1 MKRTVAEET
10 SEEAAVFN
18 IGQIDKMPV
27 TNQQLERATRKD
39 PILSKVLHYTKRG
52 WPERVEEEL
61 KPYWSRRQEL
71 TIEQNCLLWG
81 IRVVLPVS
89 LQEKVMQEIHQN
101 HPGMVR
107 MKAIARSH
115 VWWPGID
122 ASIERCVK
130 SCTACQTGIL

>member
-1 MKRTVAEET
+1 MSRLPLKSTVAEET
-10 SEEAAVFN
+10 LEEAVVSN

-39 PILSKVLHYTKRG
+39 PTLSKVLHYTQRG

-61 KPYWSRRQEL
+61 KLYWSRCQEF

-89 LQEKVMQEIHQN
+89 LRDKVM
-101 HPGMVR
+101 
-107 MKAIARSH
+107 
-115 VWWPGID
+115 
-122 ASIERCVK
+122 
-130 SCTACQTGIL
+130 